1 MKKNL
6 NQNLINLIE
15 YYTLLNSNLLLS
27 VNEIKRKKVSSS
39 ISFTGSKPEK
49 LEKLKKAIESIK
61 NCDLKKNATNLVFG
75 DGNIN
80 SKVMI
85 IGEGPGAN
93 EDKEGKPFVGRA
105 GKLLDKMLASIK
117 LDRTYIFK
125 ERDGVGKI

>member
-39 ISFTGSKPEK
+39 ISFTGAKPEK

-61 NCDLKKNATNLVFG
+61 NCL
-75 DGNIN
+75 
-80 SKVMI
+80 
-85 IGEGPGAN
+85 
-93 EDKEGKPFVGRA
+93 
-105 GKLLDKMLASIK
+105 
-117 LDRTYIFK
+117 
-125 ERDGVGKI
+125 